1 MAKSIIK
8 RKKSNILIIALL
20 SPILMVIFIAG
31 WCLAWIGESKQQK
44 TKQPLNTINRIPEK
58 EELEIVF
65 VPHQEQQIQRTS
77 NY

>member
-1 MAKSIIK
+1 
-8 RKKSNILIIALL
+8 
-20 SPILMVIFIAG
+20 MVIFIAG

-58 EELEIVF
+58 EELELVF